1 MGIVDKW
8 GSGGG
13 GRESAEE
20 VKEQGSILPWEGP
33 GHTPSVCLPWGVEEP
48 ACCGRR
54 LALLAHSL
62 SLAL

>member
-1 MGIVDKW
+1 MGIFEKW
-8 GSGGG
+8 GWGT
-13 GRESAEE
+13 ESAKE
-20 VKEQGSILPWEGP
+20 VKEQRWHFAVGRAVTDTL
-33 GHTPSVCLPWGVEEP
+33 SVCLPRGVEEP